1 MFRPVFSLF
10 RRMKAAKAIRA
21 VQDARARYLDAV
33 KRGDCRDQFHAH
45 KALVDAT
52 TARLRLE
59 VRG

>member
-1 MFRPVFSLF
+1 MFRPVFNLF

-21 VQDARARYLDAV
+21 VQDARARYLDALQ
-33 KRGDCRDQFHAH
+33 RGDTRDQHTTH